1 MPRVDY
7 SELVEALAEGDGQK
21 ANRLLEELV
30 PRLREYL
37 RVVMGADERA
47 AAECVQQAFLDVFEQ
62 IKKQKI
68 RENKYIFSYLL
79 KACRHE
85 YLRYQKQQNRFSYEE
100 ATIEQILEPADQI
113 RNLLDQERQAILSE
127 CLDELDEESREF
139 IVYFIDK
146 PDTTTKEASNRFN
159 LSSANVRTKKSR
171 ITSRLHDCYRRK
183 SER

>member
-1 MPRVDY
+1 
-7 SELVEALAEGDGQK
+7 
-21 ANRLLEELV
+21 
-30 PRLREYL
+30 
-37 RVVMGADERA
+37 MGADERA

-113 RNLLDQERQAILSE
+113 RNLLDQERQ
-127 CLDELDEESREF
+127 D
-139 IVYFIDK
+139 
-146 PDTTTKEASNRFN
+146 
-159 LSSANVRTKKSR
+159 
-171 ITSRLHDCYRRK
+171 RK
-183 SER
+183 STRLNSSHVAISY